1 MIGFSIAKAYSA
13 ILTLLM
19 EVLIMDFEMNTQFNA
34 GDRPAVGL
42 VYRPED
48 WGGYSPKDS
57 SLEERTESTE
67 EMKKQSEGQ
76 SDYKA
81 LSMERIVENERIRE
95 SIDIYLEDVVRIG
108 SKNLSDEEL
117 HDVIL
122 YSIIGNT
129 SRWGE
134 VDTDIRSRYR
144 EHFRSWKKDK
154 IRLTN
159 YAAGQNQDEFIGKN
173 IHGFI
178 PLCAISCREYWKQ
191 TVYYCRDT
199 VTGWLTRIKAG
210 DLKKIAKGESV
221 HELRLDLDLDYKKSG
236 AVVG

>member
-1 MIGFSIAKAYSA
+1 
-13 ILTLLM
+13 M
-19 EVLIMDFEMNTQFNA
+19 EFETNTQFNA
-34 GDRPAVGL
+34 GDKPAVGL

-48 WGGYSPKDS
+48 WGGYSPKES

-67 EMKKQSEGQ
+67 KIKEQSDGQ
-76 SDYKA
+76 SDYKT
-81 LSMERIVENERIRE
+81 LSMERIVENERIRN

-122 YSIIGNT
+122 YSIIGHT
-129 SRWGE
+129 EWGE
-134 VDTDIRSRYR
+134 VNEHTRSRYR
-144 EHFRSWKKDK
+144 EHFRRWKNDK
-154 IRLTN
+154 TRLTN
-159 YAAGQNQDEFIGKN
+159 YAEGHPQDELIGKN
-173 IHGFI
+173 INGFI
-178 PLCAISCREYWKQ
+178 PLCAISCRDCWKQ

-199 VTGWLTRIKAG
+199 VTGWLTRIKVG